1 MIKLPLQW
9 IKLSYS
15 FKVLSGSGEVYSMD
29 LATFGSFLTPY
40 QVVRFLNLKLCV
52 M

>member
-1 MIKLPLQW
+1 VIKLPLQGV
-9 IKLSYS
+9 KLSYAS
-15 FKVLSGSGEVYSMD
+15 KLLSGSGEIYSMD
-29 LATFGSFLTPY
+29 LDTFGSFLTPY